1 MVASAGVTSMTT
13 LANLRLP
20 GFFLATLLFV
30 TGVAAVPPVDL
41 DLFKGSGREFLLCFD
56 LREAEHPVRTGV
68 LLNPKTTT
76 STNWQHIALPFL
88 TKSCEPVHELFLTWG
103 SYEKCTVLSA
113 LMLPG
118 AGSERGFGLLP
129 DVQLVPEGGFV
140 VDDLLPGVYLQKS
153 RQERYFVFVNW
164 NDSAPGRGRPISLGS
179 LALKEF
185 DALAIA
191 TPPGAKGREIRNN
204 SSAIPRPLL
213 QTGRVRVFAGTNYPP
228 HLERVELAYTVAPTE
243 LQKLIFKNGLK
254 LLGVLLAPL
263 LTLLF
268 LPAKGMARPKW
279 RMPLVVVLALVQL
292 TVIVWV
298 AITATQLGSDSVIEQ
313 TIDWAVV
320 VIGTVFSAFVVFA
333 KEKN

>member
-1 MVASAGVTSMTT
+1 
-13 LANLRLP
+13 
-20 GFFLATLLFV
+20 
-30 TGVAAVPPVDL
+30 
-41 DLFKGSGREFLLCFD
+41 
-56 LREAEHPVRTGV
+56 
-68 LLNPKTTT
+68 
-76 STNWQHIALPFL
+76 
-88 TKSCEPVHELFLTWG
+88 
-103 SYEKCTVLSA
+103 
-113 LMLPG
+113 
-118 AGSERGFGLLP
+118 
-129 DVQLVPEGGFV
+129 
-140 VDDLLPGVYLQKS
+140 
-153 RQERYFVFVNW
+153 
-164 NDSAPGRGRPISLGS
+164 
-179 LALKEF
+179 
-185 DALAIA
+185 
-191 TPPGAKGREIRNN
+191 
-204 SSAIPRPLL
+204 LL

-243 LQKLIFKNGLK
+243 LQKLIFQNGLK